1 MAETLSA
8 DQVSARLADLPG
20 WQGGTEG
27 ITKTFDCGDFVGAMG
42 LVQQAA
48 LEAEKLFHHP
58 DIAISY
64 KSVTFSIVSHSLGGV
79 TEQCIDLATRIERL
93 AA

>member
-1 MAETLSA
+1 MADTLSA

-20 WQGGTEG
+20 WQGGPDG

-48 LEAEKLFHHP
+48 LEAEKLVHHP
-58 DIAISY
+58 DVTISY
-64 KSVTFSIVSHSLGGV
+64 KNVTFSIVSHRLGGV
-79 TEQCIDLATRIERL
+79 TEQCFELADRIEQR
-93 AA
+93 AP